1 MHNVRRGFNVAFA
14 VTFLLASTTSL
25 AADPRPEDFI
35 KFRRAV
41 FTVLGWKFQ
50 HMVSVSKGEKP
61 FVKDDFLR
69 DAVLVEQLSKLP
81 LEAFRPGT
89 DKGETRAKAEL
100 WTSLDDFKAKAETL
114 TGEAGKLVNV
124 ARTGNL
130 KDIKVQL
137 GKTGASCKACH
148 DEYVQ
153 K

>member
-1 MHNVRRGFNVAFA
+1 MGNVRRGFSGALA
-14 VTFLLASTTSL
+14 VTFVLASTTSL
-25 AADPRPEDFI
+25 AADPRPEDFV

-50 HMVSVSKGEKP
+50 QMVSVSKGEKP
-61 FVKDDFLR
+61 FVKDEFLR
-69 DAVLVEQLSKLP
+69 NAVLVEQLSKLP
-81 LEAFRPGT
+81 LDGFRPGT

-100 WTSLDDFKAKAETL
+100 WTNMDDFKAKAETL
-114 TGEAGKLVNV
+114 ASEAGKLVDV
-124 ARTGNL
+124 ARAGNL